1 MPRGYYAIIS
11 RRGAMCKPGSGNG
24 KPCGGMDAPARARAA
39 RAAPEPPCPRRATQP
54 ARRGRGEREQTSEAR
69 GRATRCATARG
80 GFAAMSQRRSAG
92 GQPRRIAGK
101 RCAQQCAGA
110 AALLCRHACARAPTA
125 DDVPTTEGGAH
136 RRPEHGHETPGRH
149 PRRTAGDALT
159 GGFAREHL
167 PAIYYLI

>member
-1 MPRGYYAIIS
+1 MESARK
-11 RRGAMCKPGSGNG
+11 GA
-24 KPCGGMDAPARARAA
+24 CGEGCARAA
-39 RAAPEPPCPRRATQP
+39 LPPQGNAARPWRQGERRQQTRKRAGARQGAPPRAAGRV
-54 ARRGRGEREQTSEAR
+54 ARCEHCRL
-69 GRATRCATARG
+69 
-80 GFAAMSQRRSAG
+80 G
-92 GQPRRIAGK
+92 GQPPRTAGK
-101 RCAQQCAGA
+101 RRTQQCAGA

-125 DDVPTTEGGAH
+125 DDVPTTKGGAY